1 MGVPDPGPG
10 ATTLTSHQEPW
21 ALLDTDRKRARVLHV
36 AGELFARDG
45 LGVPMPVLAETI
57 GVGVGSIYR
66 QVGRKEDIV
75 AALVV
80 QRFESVATR
89 FEAAAGD
96 PDPWSALCRVTLQ
109 VVEDATR
116 DHVTNEAW
124 AVSSE
129 HPDVL
134 AARPRTAAA
143 LERLVDRARDAGALR
158 DDATAD
164 DLRLAFRGVKDVEE
178 LGEGGALRLA
188 ELVLRGISADGT
200 TPGA

>member
-1 MGVPDPGPG
+1 MNVPAPGPG
-10 ATTLTSHQEPW
+10 SLETLSAEEPW
-21 ALLDTDRKRARVLHV
+21 ALLDADRKRARVLQV

-45 LGVPMPVLAETI
+45 LSVPMPVLAETI

-80 QRFESVATR
+80 QRFQAVAAR
-89 FEAAAGD
+89 FESAADD
-96 PDPWSALCRVTLQ
+96 PDPWAALCRVTLQ
-109 VVEDATR
+109 VVTDAID

-143 LERLVDRARDAGALR
+143 LEHLVDRARDAGALR
-158 DDATAD
+158 DDADAD

-200 TPGA
+200 TP